1 MEQEKLKVF
10 NSNIIKWYPFE
21 KERDNNI
28 LQIGINEEITKELQS
43 KFKNVDIIE
52 LNKNEDLELKKE
64 SNIKYDYILIYGYQ
78 NYDDIIKELIPL
90 TNESTKILII
100 FENKFGINNWSK
112 YYKENSDYGIMRNTR
127 WRRSNKNIKK
137 CKRWIKWKWIYM
149 SKYILCFSKL

>member
-10 NSNIIKWYPFE
+10 NSNIIRWYPFE

-127 WRRSNKNIKK
+127 
-137 CKRWIKWKWIYM
+137 
-149 SKYILCFSKL
+149 

>member
-10 NSNIIKWYPFE
+10 NSNIIRWYPFE
-21 KERDNNI
+21 KERENNI

-43 KFKNVDIIE
+43 KFENVDIIE

-127 WRRSNKNIKK
+127 
-137 CKRWIKWKWIYM
+137 
-149 SKYILCFSKL
+149 

>member
-1 MEQEKLKVF
+1 MKQEKLKVF

-127 WRRSNKNIKK
+127 
-137 CKRWIKWKWIYM
+137 
-149 SKYILCFSKL
+149 

>member
-127 WRRSNKNIKK
+127 
-137 CKRWIKWKWIYM
+137 
-149 SKYILCFSKL
+149 

>member
-43 KFKNVDIIE
+43 KFKNVDIME

-127 WRRSNKNIKK
+127 
-137 CKRWIKWKWIYM
+137 
-149 SKYILCFSKL
+149 

>member
-10 NSNIIKWYPFE
+10 NSNIIRWYPFE

-28 LQIGINEEITKELQS
+28 LQIGINVEITKELQS

-127 WRRSNKNIKK
+127 
-137 CKRWIKWKWIYM
+137 
-149 SKYILCFSKL
+149 

>member
-21 KERDNNI
+21 KETNNNI

-43 KFKNVDIIE
+43 KFKNVDIME

-127 WRRSNKNIKK
+127 
-137 CKRWIKWKWIYM
+137 
-149 SKYILCFSKL
+149 

>member
-43 KFKNVDIIE
+43 KFKNVDIME

-64 SNIKYDYILIYGYQ
+64 NNIKYDYILIYGYQ

-127 WRRSNKNIKK
+127 
-137 CKRWIKWKWIYM
+137 
-149 SKYILCFSKL
+149 

>member
-10 NSNIIKWYPFE
+10 NSNIIRWYPFE
-21 KERDNNI
+21 KERENNI

-127 WRRSNKNIKK
+127 
-137 CKRWIKWKWIYM
+137 
-149 SKYILCFSKL
+149 

>member
-10 NSNIIKWYPFE
+10 NSNIIKWYPFK

-127 WRRSNKNIKK
+127 
-137 CKRWIKWKWIYM
+137 
-149 SKYILCFSKL
+149 

>member
-10 NSNIIKWYPFE
+10 NSNIIRWYPFE

-100 FENKFGINNWSK
+100 FENKCGINNWSK

-127 WRRSNKNIKK
+127 
-137 CKRWIKWKWIYM
+137 
-149 SKYILCFSKL
+149 